1 MYGPE
6 IPPATELPTPP
17 PVSSLLARVADPDN
31 LYRAWE
37 AVRAGDEADGIPSMQ
52 LLDFRHHLTER
63 MASIAEALL
72 GGAYIPGPL
81 TRIDIPKRAG
91 GMRSLRL
98 PSIQDRVVERAI
110 HQQVQPL
117 VDWCLTP
124 RSFAYRPGL
133 GVEDAISA
141 LVGLRDEGATAVL
154 LADFRECFDSLDRVL
169 ILDALRQA
177 LPEPWLLRL
186 VERLLERPARWL
198 WRWERTGKGAAQGAP
213 LSPMLCNLYLH
224 PFDLGMA
231 RRGFPVVR
239 FADDFAVALA
249 GVEEAP
255 AALGAVEEE
264 AAALNLE
271 VNGDKV
277 AISTFKEGV
286 SFLGVE
292 IGDEYPRSGFRAPE
306 RPAKKSLY
314 ISVQGAGTR
323 LRHGHLQVV
332 REKELLLSVPVSQV
346 GQLVTFGS
354 VGVSAQV
361 REYALRNQIDVVF
374 LSRRGQW
381 LGRLDGPH
389 PTNTRLRR
397 RQYRRADDEEFRL
410 GLARAIVAG
419 KIANLRALL
428 LRYQRRDAAPALV
441 DTARSL
447 EDLRRAALQ
456 APAIPALMGIEGSAS
471 RDYFQAIALL
481 LPEEAGFGGRNRRP
495 PRDPANAALSF
506 GYTLLLGEAVAG
518 LSMAGL
524 DPHVGFLHA
533 EEQGRPSLALDLVEE
548 FRPLLV
554 DTVVLEL
561 FRRRVLTSESFR
573 RDQEKAVYL
582 KDGPR
587 REFLAAFE
595 ERLLT
600 RFAHVPSSTRTS
612 YRRGVLL
619 QARQLAGVILGYTDE
634 YRPVSWR

>member
-1 MYGPE
+1 
-6 IPPATELPTPP
+6 
-17 PVSSLLARVADPDN
+17 
-31 LYRAWE
+31 LY
-37 AVRAGDEADGIPSMQ
+37 V
-52 LLDFRHHLTER
+52 
-63 MASIAEALL
+63 
-72 GGAYIPGPL
+72 
-81 TRIDIPKRAG
+81 
-91 GMRSLRL
+91 
-98 PSIQDRVVERAI
+98 
-110 HQQVQPL
+110 
-117 VDWCLTP
+117 
-124 RSFAYRPGL
+124 
-133 GVEDAISA
+133 
-141 LVGLRDEGATAVL
+141 
-154 LADFRECFDSLDRVL
+154 
-169 ILDALRQA
+169 
-177 LPEPWLLRL
+177 
-186 VERLLERPARWL
+186 
-198 WRWERTGKGAAQGAP
+198 
-213 LSPMLCNLYLH
+213 
-224 PFDLGMA
+224 
-231 RRGFPVVR
+231 
-239 FADDFAVALA
+239 
-249 GVEEAP
+249 
-255 AALGAVEEE
+255 
-264 AAALNLE
+264 
-271 VNGDKV
+271 
-277 AISTFKEGV
+277 
-286 SFLGVE
+286 
-292 IGDEYPRSGFRAPE
+292 
-306 RPAKKSLY
+306 
-314 ISVQGAGTR
+314 SVQGAGTR

-332 REKELLLSVPVSQV
+332 KDKELLLSVPVSQL

-397 RQYRRADDEEFRL
+397 RQYRRADDQEFRL
-410 GLARAIVAG
+410 GLARVIVAG

-441 DTARSL
+441 DTARGL

-456 APAIPALMGIEGSAS
+456 APTIPALMGVEGSAS

-506 GYTLLLGEAVAG
+506 GYTLLLGEAVAA
-518 LSMAGL
+518 LSVAGL

-533 EEQGRPSLALDLVEE
+533 EDQGRPSLALDLVEE

-561 FRRRVLTSESFR
+561 FRRRILTSESFR

-587 REFLAAFE
+587 RTFLAAFE

-600 RFAHVPSSTRTS
+600 RFAHVPSGTRTS

-619 QARQLAGVILGYTDE
+619 QARQLAGLVLGYADE